1 MQVPRALNDARIVA
15 TDAPLNQASTRP
27 FALAIDPTRPP
38 AGLERAVYAVGN
50 FDGVHRG
57 HAAVIARTL
66 ALAANRRA
74 PAAVLTF
81 EPHPGDYFAGRP
93 VVFRLTPLPIKARI
107 FRSLGLAGA
116 VALTFDAALAGLSA
130 EEFIEQALVARLGVG
145 AVVVGRDFHFGRA
158 RGGAP
163 GDLVRAGARLG
174 FTVEVIDKVEAPIDS
189 DAEVVSSSVIRRAL
203 ERGDVEAAARGLGR
217 DYVVAGIVVHGKKV
231 GRSLLDMPT
240 ANLTLEPANRLAFGV
255 YAVRAAVGGKVYG
268 GVASFGVRP
277 TINSGAPQL
286 EVHLFDFSGDLYGQP
301 MEVAFVAR
309 LREERKFAS
318 IEALKEQ
325 MARDLADARAAIAA
339 RKFGD
344 SGQII

>member
-1 MQVPRALNDARIVA
+1 MQVPRALNDARAVA
-15 TDAPLNQASTRP
+15 TDAPLSQSPTRP

-66 ALAANRRA
+66 ALAAKRRA

-116 VALTFDAALAGLSA
+116 AALTFDAALAGLSA
-130 EEFIEQALVARLGVG
+130 EEFIEQTLVARLDVG
-145 AVVVGRDFHFGRA
+145 AVVVGWDFHFGRA

-163 GDLVRAGARLG
+163 DDLVRAGARLG
-174 FTVEVIDKVEAPIDS
+174 FAVEVIDKVEAPIDS
-189 DAEVVSSSVIRRAL
+189 DAEVVSSSAIRRAL

-217 DYVVAGIVVHGKKV
+217 DYVVAGIVAHGKKV
-231 GRSLLDMPT
+231 GRSVLDMPT
-240 ANLTLEPANRLAFGV
+240 ANLALEPTNRLAFGV

-277 TINSGAPQL
+277 TVNSGAPQL

-325 MARDLADARAAIAA
+325 MARDLADARAAVAA

-344 SGQII
+344 SSQII